1 MRIKPK
7 KSLGQ
12 NFLNN
17 QELIKRIVELGEI
30 NNQSTVIEIGPGTGN
45 LTKEILKKKPHK
57 FIAIEKDTN
66 LFNNLKKK
74 FPSNLEL
81 INQDILDINW
91 DKLSLKECLVFGNLP
106 YNISSKLLINLIRLE
121 NLNKLFKKFVFMFQ
135 KEVGDRIVAEVDS
148 RKYGRLTILTYWKMN
163 SKKIMDIEPENFFPK
178 PKVKSSVIYLEPKKS
193 IFDLNDSKSLEKIT
207 NIFFQ
212 NRRKMIKKPLNILF
226 NNSTRITEKLSLK
239 DNLRPQNLSPR
250 LYFEISKFFEDEL

>member
-178 PKVKSSVIYLEPKKS
+178 PKIKSSLICFEPKKN
-193 IFDLNDSKSLEKIT
+193 FYYFNDSKNLEKVT
-207 NIFFQ
+207 DIFF
-212 NRRKMIKKPLNILF
+212 
-226 NNSTRITEKLSLK
+226 
-239 DNLRPQNLSPR
+239 
-250 LYFEISKFFEDEL
+250 SK